1 MPMREQLLNEL
12 AGEHDVGILLIA
24 QMGGIPNELQLI
36 IQTARYDEEIK
47 GLRERSGYIIRVL
60 SVREHRLSLG
70 LFGKLFFADEH
81 PILLH
86 HNEPLVQVYFEGQ
99 PKDVNELVLDIH
111 QAHATTFGPWREL
124 AQDINREK
132 PLVNLL
138 ASGSGLLGEMPKT
151 AALRMARVLEHHH
164 MQAKLVGADAETP
177 KVDEHGR
184 STQWKLLGV
193 GDSYF
198 VALDFTVDVMGRA
211 PQGG

>member
-1 MPMREQLLNEL
+1 MPVREKLLSDL

-24 QMGGIPNELQLI
+24 QMGGVPNELQLI
-36 IQTARYDEEIK
+36 IQTAQYDEAVQ
-47 GLRERSGYIIRVL
+47 GLRERGGYIIRVM

-86 HNEPLVQVYFEGQ
+86 HNEPTVQVHFEGQ

-124 AQDINREK
+124 AQNINREK
-132 PLVNLL
+132 PLADLL
-138 ASGSGLLGEMPKT
+138 ASGGGLLGQMPKT
-151 AALRMARVLEHHH
+151 AALRMARVFEHHH
-164 MQAKLVGADAETP
+164 MQAHLVGADAEKP
-177 KVDEHGR
+177 KTDDHGR
-184 STQWKLLGV
+184 STQWQLLGV

-198 VALDFTVDVMGRA
+198 VALDFVVDSMGKK
-211 PQGG
+211 

>member
-1 MPMREQLLNEL
+1 MPAREKLLSDL
-12 AGEHDVGILLIA
+12 AGEHDVGVLLVA
-24 QMGGIPNELQLI
+24 QMGGAPNELQLI
-36 IQTARYDEEIK
+36 IQTAQYDESVK
-47 GLRERSGYIIRVL
+47 GLRERGSYIIRVL

-111 QAHATTFGPWREL
+111 QAHASTFGPWREL
-124 AQDINREK
+124 AQNINREK
-132 PLVNLL
+132 PLVDLL

-151 AALRMARVLEHHH
+151 AALRMAKVLEHHH
-164 MQAKLVGADAETP
+164 MQANLTGADVEKAKT
-177 KVDEHGR
+177 DEHGR

-198 VALDFTVDVMGRA
+198 VALDFTVDTMGKR
-211 PQGG
+211 

>member
-1 MPMREQLLNEL
+1 
-12 AGEHDVGILLIA
+12 
-24 QMGGIPNELQLI
+24 MGGVPNELQLI
-36 IQTARYDEEIK
+36 IQTAQYDENAK
-47 GLRERSGYIIRVL
+47 GLRERGGYIIRVL

-86 HNEPLVQVYFEGQ
+86 HNEPLVQVHFEGQ

-138 ASGSGLLGEMPKT
+138 SSGGGLLGEMPKT
-151 AALRMARVLEHHH
+151 AALRMAKVFEHHQ
-164 MQAKLVGADAETP
+164 MQAKLVGMDAEKP
-177 KVDEHGR
+177 KADEHGR

-198 VALDFTVDVMGRA
+198 VALDFAVDMMGRK
-211 PQGG
+211 

>member
-1 MPMREQLLNEL
+1 MPAREKLLNEL

-24 QMGGIPNELQLI
+24 QMGGVPNELQLI
-36 IQTARYDEEIK
+36 IQTAQYDEAVQ
-47 GLRERSGYIIRVL
+47 GLRERSGYIIRVM

-86 HNEPLVQVYFEGQ
+86 HNEPLVQIHFEGQ
-99 PKDVNELVLDIH
+99 PNDVNELVLDIH

-124 AQDINREK
+124 AQNINREK

-138 ASGSGLLGEMPKT
+138 LSGSGLLGEMPRT
-151 AALRMARVLEHHH
+151 AALRMAKVLEHHQ
-164 MQAKLVGADAETP
+164 MQANLVGVEAEKP
-177 KVDEHGR
+177 KTDDHGR

-198 VALDFTVDVMGRA
+198 VALDFAVDTMGKK
-211 PQGG
+211 

>member
-1 MPMREQLLNEL
+1 MPARAKLLSEL
-12 AGEHDVGILLIA
+12 AGEQDVGVLLIA
-24 QMGGIPNELQLI
+24 QMGGVPNELQLI
-36 IQTARYDEEIK
+36 IQTAQYDEAIK
-47 GLRERSGYIIRVL
+47 GLRERTGYIIRVM

-86 HNEPLVQVYFEGQ
+86 HNEPVVQVHFEGL

-111 QAHATTFGPWREL
+111 QAHAITFGPWREL

-138 ASGSGLLGEMPKT
+138 LSGGGLLGEMPKS
-151 AALRMARVLEHHH
+151 AALRMAKVLEHHH
-164 MQAKLVGADAETP
+164 MQANLTGAEAEKP
-177 KVDEHGR
+177 KADEHGR

-198 VALDFTVDVMGRA
+198 VALDFAVDTMGK
-211 PQGG
+211 Q

>member
-1 MPMREQLLNEL
+1 MPVREKLLSEL

-24 QMGGIPNELQLI
+24 QMGGVPNELQLI
-36 IQTARYDEEIK
+36 IQTAQYDEAVQ
-47 GLRERSGYIIRVL
+47 GLRERSGYIIRVM

-86 HNEPLVQVYFEGQ
+86 HNEPLVQVHFEGQ

-124 AQDINREK
+124 AQNINREK

-138 ASGSGLLGEMPKT
+138 LSGSGLLGEMPKT
-151 AALRMARVLEHHH
+151 AALRIAKVLEHHQ
-164 MQAKLVGADAETP
+164 MEAKLIGADTEKSKT
-177 KVDEHGR
+177 DDHGR

-198 VALDFTVDVMGRA
+198 VALDFAVDTMGKR
-211 PQGG
+211 